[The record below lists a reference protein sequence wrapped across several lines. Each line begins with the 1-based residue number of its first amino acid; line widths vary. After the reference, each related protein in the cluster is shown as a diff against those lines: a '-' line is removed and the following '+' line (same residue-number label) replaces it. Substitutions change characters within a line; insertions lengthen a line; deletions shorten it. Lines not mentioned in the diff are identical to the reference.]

1 MSSDPIIGIDL
12 GTSNSCV
19 AVVNDSGQ
27 VGVLADEKGRKV
39 IPSAL
44 AFHPQGQVLIGH
56 EAKQRRVIDPKH
68 TVLSFKRIMGRR
80 FGSAEVR
87 EQAQRAAYT
96 IKAGANEQPVIA
108 VRAGEFTPPEL
119 SAILLD
125 HMRQMAARA
134 IGQQVRRAVVT
145 VPANFNDAQRQA
157 TALAGEIADLVVVRI
172 LNEPTAAAL
181 AYGHGRALEQT
192 VAVYDFGGGT
202 LDVTLLAL
210 RDNVYEVLATAGDTF
225 LGGDDIDERIVDYM
239 ASVFLQQHRID
250 LRTDDTAMQRLRA
263 VAEQVKIEL
272 STKPRAV
279 VTVQEVAVGVG
290 GKALDLQFTLT
301 RDELVK
307 RIGDVIERSF
317 PVCDEAFRLAGLAP
331 SQIDEVVL
339 VGGTTRM
346 PLVRE
351 RVTQY
356 FNKVPRTDVN
366 PDEAVALG
374 AALQGSA
381 LASLLDKPRRPT
393 TQTNVVPPAGLAP
406 PMPQDPRRTMQ
417 GTAPTAP
424 AARKPAA
431 PSKPPPVPGA
441 SPRTTAPM
449 HPQPPPTRPSGQVPV
464 VPGTRTTGQLPAL
477 PPAIGRVPVKQVA
490 VPRQDTGPVF
500 RERNPVAEK
509 LDFTGVSTDVGTEER
524 TFTRGERDDV
534 VEMSG
539 VLELPEQVTEMAQ
552 TGGPDWGPPSMPNAP
567 RPILLDVTPR
577 GLCVA
582 TVGGYCDEIIKRNSQ
597 IPIEQ
602 TRVFTTAHDHQS
614 SVEIR
619 VGQGESRQFAENTL
633 LGTLVL
639 EGLEP
644 RTRGAQKIAVTF
656 EIDTDG
662 ILQVRAVDQATQRA
676 QSARIELL
684 GVADAADVDAAR
696 QRLQG
701 LRR

>member
-1 MSSDPIIGIDL
+1 VSSDPIIGIDL

-27 VGVLADEKGRKV
+27 VAVLADEKGRKV

-44 AFHPQGQVLIGH
+44 AFHPQGQVLIGQ

-80 FGSAEVR
+80 FGSPEVR

-96 IKAGANEQPVIA
+96 IKAGANEQPIIA

-125 HMRQMAARA
+125 HMRQIAARA
-134 IGQQVRRAVVT
+134 LGQQVRRAVVT

-181 AYGHGRALEQT
+181 AYGHGRSLEQT

-272 STKPRAV
+272 SSKPRAV

-290 GKALDLQFTLT
+290 GKPLDLQFTLT

-307 RIGDVIERSF
+307 RIADVVERSF

-346 PLVRE
+346 PIVRE

-356 FNKVPRTDVN
+356 FGKVPRTDVN

-381 LASLLDKPRRPT
+381 LAQRLDKPRRPT

-406 PMPQDPRRTMQ
+406 QDPRRTMQ
-417 GTAPTAP
+417 GTAAMPP
-424 AARKPAA
+424 PRQPAA
-431 PSKPPPVPGA
+431 PSKPPPTPGAAAAPPGA
-441 SPRTTAPM
+441 SPRTTAPL
-449 HPQPPPTRPSGQVPV
+449 HPQPPPAP
-464 VPGTRTTGQLPAL
+464 PGARTTGQLPAL
-477 PPAIGRVPVKQVA
+477 PPAI
-490 VPRQDTGPVF
+490 
-500 RERNPVAEK
+500 
-509 LDFTGVSTDVGTEER
+509 
-524 TFTRGERDDV
+524 
-534 VEMSG
+534 
-539 VLELPEQVTEMAQ
+539 
-552 TGGPDWGPPSMPNAP
+552 
-567 RPILLDVTPR
+567 
-577 GLCVA
+577 
-582 TVGGYCDEIIKRNSQ
+582 
-597 IPIEQ
+597 
-602 TRVFTTAHDHQS
+602 
-614 SVEIR
+614 
-619 VGQGESRQFAENTL
+619 
-633 LGTLVL
+633 
-639 EGLEP
+639 
-644 RTRGAQKIAVTF
+644 
-656 EIDTDG
+656 
-662 ILQVRAVDQATQRA
+662 
-676 QSARIELL
+676 
-684 GVADAADVDAAR
+684 
-696 QRLQG
+696 
-701 LRR
+701 

>member
-1 MSSDPIIGIDL
+1 VSSDPIIGIDL

-19 AVVNDSGQ
+19 AVVDDNGK

-39 IPSAL
+39 IPSVL
-44 AFHPQGQVLIGH
+44 SFHPQGHVLIGQ

-80 FGSAEVR
+80 VGSAEVR
-87 EQAQRAAYT
+87 EQSSRAAYS

-125 HMRQMAARA
+125 HMRQIAAKA
-134 IGQQVRRAVVT
+134 LGQQVRRAVVT

-181 AYGHGRALEQT
+181 AYGHGRSLEQT

-239 ASVFLQQHRID
+239 ASVFLQQHRLD

-272 STKPRAV
+272 SSKPRAV

-290 GKALDLQFTLT
+290 GATLDLQFTLT
-301 RDELVK
+301 REELV
-307 RIGDVIERSF
+307 RRVADVIERSF

-331 SQIDEVVL
+331 AQIDEVVL
-339 VGGTTRM
+339 VGGTTKM

-351 RVTQY
+351 RVAQY
-356 FNKVPRTDVN
+356 FSKVPRTDVN
-366 PDEAVALG
+366 PDEAVAIG

-381 LASLLDKPRRPT
+381 LAQLLDKPRRST
-393 TQTNVVPPAGLAP
+393 TQTGIPVVQPGAANPRATMKGPAAPPVPASANMPPPAP
-406 PMPQDPRRTMQ
+406 PGSVRR
-417 GTAPTAP
+417 
-424 AARKPAA
+424 PAA
-431 PSKPPPVPGA
+431 PSKPPPTPGA
-441 SPRTTAPM
+441 PRTTAPM
-449 HPQPPPTRPSGQVPV
+449 QPPPPPPV
-464 VPGTRTTGQLPAL
+464 RTTGPIPAL
-477 PPAIGRVPVKQVA
+477 PPAIGRMPVQRVS
-490 VPRQDTGPVF
+490 VPRADTPPSI
-500 RERNPVAEK
+500 REVNTVAEK

-524 TFTRGERDDV
+524 TFNRGQPDDGGV
-534 VEMSG
+534 VEISG
-539 VLELPEQVTEMAQ
+539 VLELPEQVTQLAPAA
-552 TGGPDWGPPSMPNAP
+552 GDAWSPPTAPAAP

-577 GLCVA
+577 ALCVA
-582 TVGGYCDEIIKRNSQ
+582 TVGGYCDEIIRRNSQ

-602 TRVFTTAHDHQS
+602 TRVFTTAHDNQT

-619 VGQGESRQFAENTL
+619 VGQGESRQFAENIL

-639 EGLEP
+639 EGLEA
-644 RTRGAQKIAVTF
+644 RSRGAQRIAVTF

-662 ILQVRAVDQATQRA
+662 ILQVRALDEATRQAQT
-676 QSARIELL
+676 ARIELL
-684 GVADAADVDAAR
+684 GVADAADVDAAKL
-696 QRLQG
+696 RLQG
-701 LRR
+701 LRSR